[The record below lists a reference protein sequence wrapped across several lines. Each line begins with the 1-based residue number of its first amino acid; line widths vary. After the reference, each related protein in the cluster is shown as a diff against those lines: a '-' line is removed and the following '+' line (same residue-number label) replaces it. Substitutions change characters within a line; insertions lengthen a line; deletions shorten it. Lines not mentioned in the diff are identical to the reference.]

1 MCPPEGDVA
10 HARAGYRVRYFLGTD
25 RIASIP
31 PSIEKRL
38 VVRYQISIP
47 KGLISSTSVRQKA
60 CSTRC
65 VRLEATRRWLFSVW
79 HPRERFETIRIS
91 LLSTSCG
98 FVYYTQTEVRSRWFQ
113 RLPSKWGHKHMNNIS
128 RTALRVTPWAF
139 YHLIWVKLA
148 SYHIHTEL

>member
-1 MCPPEGDVA
+1 MYCINSVDLFIYSSTLSRV
-10 HARAGYRVRYFLGTD
+10 GYRVRYFLGTD

-65 VRLEATRRWLFSVW
+65 VRLEAARRRLIHVW

-91 LLSTSCG
+91 LLSTSHVSFTTHRLKRTRGDFSVCRLNEDINTWTTTPELLWESLYEY
-98 FVYYTQTEVRSRWFQ
+98 VTIWF
-113 RLPSKWGHKHMNNIS
+113 
-128 RTALRVTPWAF
+128 
-139 YHLIWVKLA
+139 
-148 SYHIHTEL
+148 E

>member
-1 MCPPEGDVA
+1 MLQYCINSVDLFIYSSTLSRV
-10 HARAGYRVRYFLGTD
+10 GYRVRYFLGTD

-65 VRLEATRRWLFSVW
+65 VRLEAARRRLIHVW
-79 HPRERFETIRIS
+79 HPESDLKPYGSVCSPHRTFR
-91 LLSTSCG
+91 
-98 FVYYTQTEVRSRWFQ
+98 YYTHRLKRTRGDFSVCRLNEDINTWTTTPELLWESLYEYVTIWF
-113 RLPSKWGHKHMNNIS
+113 
-128 RTALRVTPWAF
+128 
-139 YHLIWVKLA
+139 
-148 SYHIHTEL
+148 E